1 MRVSTAEFIS
11 GFDAFAEQAG
21 TEPVTITDGGR
32 DRLVLVSADEYAR
45 LQARGHGEPAAGQK
59 MRQEGGDRIE
69 PRGEMPELWG
79 ALQGTTSWDKDSDVT
94 EPTGEIWDA
103 ER

>member
-11 GFDAFAEQAG
+11 GFDDLADRAE
-21 TEPVTITDGGR
+21 TEPVTITQGGR

-45 LQARGHGEPAAGQK
+45 LIGQDGVVSATGEPA
-59 MRQEGGDRIE
+59 RTEGG
-69 PRGEMPELWG
+69 MPEIWG
-79 ALQGTTSWDKDSDVT
+79 ALRGTMSWDKDSDIT
-94 EPTGEIWDA
+94 EPTGEAWDA

>member
-11 GFDAFAEQAG
+11 RVNDLTDRAE
-21 TEPVTITDGGR
+21 TEPVMITKGGR

-45 LQARGHGEPAAGQK
+45 LVDRDRSASATIRPNPI
-59 MRQEGGDRIE
+59 GG
-69 PRGEMPELWG
+69 GTPEIWG
-79 ALQGTTSWDKDSDVT
+79 ALRGTMSWDKDSDIT
-94 EPTGEIWDA
+94 EPVGEVWDA